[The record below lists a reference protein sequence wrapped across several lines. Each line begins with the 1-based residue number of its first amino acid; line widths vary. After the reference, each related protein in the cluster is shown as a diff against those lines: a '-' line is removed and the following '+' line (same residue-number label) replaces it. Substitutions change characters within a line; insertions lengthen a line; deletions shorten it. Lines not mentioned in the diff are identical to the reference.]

1 MPTRGWLSSWIDTDS
16 KRTVK
21 VRNRRQP
28 PVWEDNMRVLV
39 VGSMAYDSV
48 ETYTGSVDRALG
60 GSATFFSIA
69 SSLFAP
75 TAIVAVVGEDFAASD
90 LERLA
95 RRDIDLSGVQ
105 QVPGETFRWGGRY
118 SRFFETRESL
128 FTELNVF
135 SEFSPQIPA
144 PLAASEVVFLANIHP
159 DLQGAVL
166 DQVDS
171 PAIVAMDTMNFWID
185 GAREALK
192 KILARVDLLFLNDEE
207 AFSLAECGDVLTAA
221 RRIQAMGPATVVLKR
236 GEHGAWL
243 FSGEDAW
250 LTPALP
256 LDDVVDPT
264 GAGDSFA
271 GGFMGYVARAGRFD
285 PATLQQAMIAGT
297 LVASCCCQG
306 FSVDRLE
313 AIKLSDLAERRAR
326 LASILGPTDAEL

>member
-1 MPTRGWLSSWIDTDS
+1 
-16 KRTVK
+16 
-21 VRNRRQP
+21 
-28 PVWEDNMRVLV
+28 MRVLV

-48 ETYTGSVDRALG
+48 QTHAGSVDRALG

-75 TAIVAVVGEDFAASD
+75 TAIVAVVGDDFEDSD
-90 LERLA
+90 LQRLA
-95 RRDIDLSGVQ
+95 GRGIDLSGVQ
-105 QVPGETFRWGGRY
+105 RVAGETFRWGGRY
-118 SRFFETRESL
+118 SRFFETRETL

-135 SEFSPQIPA
+135 SDFAPVIPA
-144 PLAASEVVFLANIHP
+144 GLGVSDVVFLANIHP
-159 DLQGAVL
+159 DLQGSVL
-166 DQVDS
+166 DQVQT
-171 PAIVAMDTMNFWID
+171 PKFVAMDTMNFWID
-185 GAREALK
+185 GARDALK
-192 KILARVDLLFLNDEE
+192 RVLARVDLLFLNDEE

-243 FSGEDAW
+243 FSGDDAW

-271 GGFMGYVARAGRFD
+271 GGFMGYVARAERFD

-313 AIKLSDLAERRAR
+313 AIELADLAQRRKR